1 MWAVTGYRFLFLFYT
16 VWVSIFFISR
26 TEKSS
31 DQIIKPVN
39 LEALSKWVGNIP
51 DDVVKLM
58 GQIAPMLRTLGYDPD
73 GNPPNY
79 GKPDLRVADNTMHIQ
94 QNVEYWK
101 KREEEL
107 LRRAPGG
114 PGPKPPP
121 GP

>member
-1 MWAVTGYRFLFLFYT
+1 MAQFVYFL
-16 VWVSIFFISR
+16 WDFFIFVGSFVFIYR

-51 DDVVKLM
+51 TEVVEQM
-58 GQIAPMLRTLGYDPD
+58 GSIAPMLRTLGYDPE

-79 GKPDLRVADNTMHIQ
+79 GKPDPRVADNTMHIQ
-94 QNVEYWK
+94 QNLEYWR

-107 LRRAPGG
+107 LRHG
-114 PGPKPPP
+114 PAGAGPK
-121 GP
+121 GQNNV